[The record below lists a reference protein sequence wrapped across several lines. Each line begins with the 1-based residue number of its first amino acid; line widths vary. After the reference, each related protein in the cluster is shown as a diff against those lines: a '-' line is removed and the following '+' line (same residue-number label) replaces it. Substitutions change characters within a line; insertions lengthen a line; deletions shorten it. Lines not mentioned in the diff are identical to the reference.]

1 MLSLKKEIER
11 TIKAYVSLESITNS
25 DKENLVDKFLKE
37 YFESIEY
44 FRENPNDFGSER
56 IPGDMLNRSVN
67 WALLRGKGNQTLVFI
82 HHSDVVNVENYNEY
96 KDYAFNSEKL
106 SEAFALSSNALD
118 AESVE
123 DFQSGKWLFGRGT
136 ADMKGGGAIQLSL
149 IKKRAEDKDRVGNIV
164 VIAVPDEENLSAGMR
179 HGVKILRRLKKEYNL
194 EYKLMLNSEPHQ
206 RVDYDCGMISQGSIA
221 KMNFFVYIK
230 GILTHAGKV
239 LEGVNPAG
247 ILSRIVARTE
257 LNLEF
262 VDEIEGEMSIP
273 PTWVHLQDSKKTY
286 DISTPESSIGY
297 MNILNFSTSPAKIM
311 KQIIDICVQESGEY
325 MSKYNMSRAI
335 FMKKTQRKMIGSDW
349 KVHVLTFNQLMHIL
363 KEKGQEFHEKYNCF
377 ENNIIKDLR
386 ANKISFVN
394 ANYELI
400 EYIVR
405 LINRQE
411 VFIVV
416 GMTLPLYPGVSN
428 LFHRNVPDYHDII
441 NNFALG
447 QWNQAYM
454 NRYYFTGISDL
465 SYSSVN
471 YDLASILSQ
480 MENMPFWGKYYDIP
494 FEDIKEIQMPCI
506 NIGPWGKD
514 FHKLS
519 ERVFKEDIFER
530 TPLIIEHVM
539 EKVLS
544 EEVE

>member
-1 MLSLKKEIER
+1 M
-11 TIKAYVSLESITNS
+11 
-25 DKENLVDKFLKE
+25 
-37 YFESIEY
+37 
-44 FRENPNDFGSER
+44 
-56 IPGDMLNRSVN
+56 
-67 WALLRGKGNQTLVFI
+67 
-82 HHSDVVNVENYNEY
+82 NV
-96 KDYAFNSEKL
+96 
-106 SEAFALSSNALD
+106 
-118 AESVE
+118 
-123 DFQSGKWLFGRGT
+123 
-136 ADMKGGGAIQLSL
+136 
-149 IKKRAEDKDRVGNIV
+149 
-164 VIAVPDEENLSAGMR
+164 
-179 HGVKILRRLKKEYNL
+179 
-194 EYKLMLNSEPHQ
+194 
-206 RVDYDCGMISQGSIA
+206 
-221 KMNFFVYIK
+221 
-230 GILTHAGKV
+230 
-239 LEGVNPAG
+239 
-247 ILSRIVARTE
+247 
-257 LNLEF
+257 
-262 VDEIEGEMSIP
+262 
-273 PTWVHLQDSKKTY
+273 
-286 DISTPESSIGY
+286 
-297 MNILNFSTSPAKIM
+297 LNFSTSPAKLM

-325 MSKYNMSRAI
+325 MSQYNMSRAI

-349 KVHVLTFNQLMHIL
+349 NVHVLTFNQLIHIL
-363 KEKGQEFHEKYNCF
+363 KEKGQEFHEKYNHF

-428 LFHRNVPDYHDII
+428 LFHRNVPDYHDMI
-441 NNFALG
+441 NRFALE

-471 YDLASILSQ
+471 YNLASILSQ
-480 MENMPFWGKYYDIP
+480 MENMPLWGKYYDIP

-530 TPLIIEHVM
+530 TPLIIEYVM